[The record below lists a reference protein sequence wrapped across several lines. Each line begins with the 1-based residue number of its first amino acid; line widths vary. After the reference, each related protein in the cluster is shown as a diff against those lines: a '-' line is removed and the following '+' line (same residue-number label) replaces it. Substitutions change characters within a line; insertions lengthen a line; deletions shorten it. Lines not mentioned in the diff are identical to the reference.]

1 MKTLTGKWVEIVVLE
16 REYDVHI
23 ELEDDAPEDMSDVH
37 EYMFNWIDI
46 NNIAPTYEH
55 FVETAESY
63 PADYEFIEADGFE
76 ELD

>member
-1 MKTLTGKWVEIVVLE
+1 M
-16 REYDVHI
+16 

-37 EYMFNWIDI
+37 EYMYDWIEKNDI
-46 NNIAPTYEH
+46 TPTYEH

-63 PADYEFIEADGFE
+63 PADWEFIEADGFE